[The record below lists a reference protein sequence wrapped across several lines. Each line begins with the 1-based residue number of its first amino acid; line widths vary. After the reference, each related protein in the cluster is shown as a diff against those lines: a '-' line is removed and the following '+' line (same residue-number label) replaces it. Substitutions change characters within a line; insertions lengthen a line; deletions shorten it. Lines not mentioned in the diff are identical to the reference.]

1 MKVACQTP
9 TRGEG
14 GFWGQYVRVGGKGE
28 SEDCD
33 VSHSMRSTFCVCG
46 KDERRL
52 EEMECTDVVER

>member
-9 TRGEG
+9 RRGG

-28 SEDCD
+28 
-33 VSHSMRSTFCVCG
+33 G
-46 KDERRL
+46 RL